1 MNNSRNQRAALENS
15 FRSLQIRFA
24 MYLVDDPSPC
34 SLVLITSK
42 GACKANW
49 KREVNQDA
57 STLTSHYK
65 NWQEKSKN
73 TKQISDSK
81 KECITAITMAMA
93 TTTTPWPTAGILAHP
108 GTATRLCHR
117 AGELE
122 VWFHLCRNCRLHFH
136 HIRRRLLQGNIPL
149 DSCQM

>member
-65 NWQEKSKN
+65 N
-73 TKQISDSK
+73 
-81 KECITAITMAMA
+81 
-93 TTTTPWPTAGILAHP
+93 
-108 GTATRLCHR
+108 
-117 AGELE
+117 
-122 VWFHLCRNCRLHFH
+122 
-136 HIRRRLLQGNIPL
+136 
-149 DSCQM
+149 